1 MIDWRIEIR
10 ISVTVV
16 IDYVESDSDTQK
28 LYSRLQFRLKSIYE
42 RHSVYDNIIMYLN
55 EPIGEKNDRI
65 ESGTHGWGLPYFTN
79 EKDEKNK
86 NRFYLI
92 YERFENN
99 IMHKCENL

>member
-16 IDYVESDSDTQK
+16 IDYVGNDSDTQK
-28 LYSRLQFRLKSIYE
+28 LYSRLQFRLNSIYE
-42 RHSVYDNIIMYLN
+42 RHSVYDNIIMCLN

-79 EKDEKNK
+79 EKDEKNR